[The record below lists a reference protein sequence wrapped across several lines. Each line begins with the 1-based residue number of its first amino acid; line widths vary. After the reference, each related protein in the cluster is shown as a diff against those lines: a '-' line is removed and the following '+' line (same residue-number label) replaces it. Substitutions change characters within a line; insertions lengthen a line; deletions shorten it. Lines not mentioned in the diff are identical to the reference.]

1 MQSSDKGNNIQRGF
15 SSKVADVPPLDFLAV
30 QAARQ
35 IRFLEMLEDENRVI
49 QAELAL
55 QKKRYSK
62 LKKILFVASAPWLI
76 LLAPLTIIWVAK
88 RIVRKQRK
96 DALSSEFELAQGKKL
111 NRNKILYAFL
121 WLQSVGLDRALTKLD
136 EDPETTPKG
145 ARALFKAYEASDDT
159 AWAEATNRWL
169 AYQSQCRVIVTP
181 GDGPR
186 FKRLSFSKIAPI
198 ESGQKISVIMP
209 AFNAEKWIEP
219 AVGSILNQS
228 WRNLEL
234 IVVNDKSTDRTG
246 EILNDL
252 AQTDSR
258 LRVLHN
264 PVNVGPYVSKNV
276 ALSFASGDFV
286 TGHDADDIAL
296 PDRLHRQVNH
306 LISNPCEA
314 GVIGQMIRVDETGA
328 LSVASK
334 ISGTSFDGI
343 HRTAMISL
351 MVRRD
356 VIDRFGY
363 WDCVRFGAD
372 SEYRARLS
380 TYLGRHIKTVP
391 DLTMICLSAPESL
404 TNDPDY
410 GLIETG
416 GMSPIRI
423 AYRDNWL
430 AWHKANRMSAM
441 HREFSNASRPFD
453 APREML
459 VPQADIETLQSHY
472 NVLR

>member
-1 MQSSDKGNNIQRGF
+1 MQNTDKSNNIHRGF
-15 SSKVADVPPLDFLAV
+15 PSKSVDVSPADLRPV
-30 QAARQ
+30 QSARQ
-35 IRFLEMLEDENRVI
+35 IRFLEILDDENRAAR
-49 QAELAL
+49 AELAL
-55 QKKRYSK
+55 QKKRYRK
-62 LKKILFVASAPWLI
+62 LKKISFIASAPWLI
-76 LLAPLTIIWVAK
+76 LLAPLTILWAVR
-88 RIVRKQRK
+88 RIIRKQRK
-96 DALSSEFELAQGKKL
+96 NALSSEIELVQDEKL
-111 NRNKILYAFL
+111 NRNKILHAFL

-145 ARALFKAYEASDDT
+145 TRALFEAYEASDDT

-169 AYQSQCRVIVTP
+169 TYQSQCRVTVTP

-186 FKRLSFSKIAPI
+186 FKRLSFSQIAPV

-296 PDRLHRQVNH
+296 PDRLHRQFEH
-306 LISNPCEA
+306 LTSDPSNA

-334 ISGTSFDGI
+334 VSGMSFDGI

-441 HREFSNASRPFD
+441 HREFSNASRPFE

-459 VPQADIETLQSHY
+459 VPQADIETLQAHY
-472 NVLR
+472 NEFR